1 MADYFTHFS
10 CLLDV
15 GTPDNA
21 ARALDLFNDLC
32 AEGAAEDP
40 PSDGFLLSLD
50 PAHRGSNLW
59 MRDDGTGDPQCVIDF
74 VLRCADCTICFGRI
88 SGAAGGTCPHCGSAA
103 EHRIVERVGELEQ
116 LQTRVA
122 LANVP
127 EGLSGQL
134 EQRVLADAA
143 DSPSEPNEPPV
154 LTSDNMLEIL
164 TRLGADDEVIE
175 ERDVQDELDRLGIEE
190 PDAAQ
195 MCETL
200 AAAGLLLDLGEGR
213 WRPLH

>member
-1 MADYFTHFS
+1 MNESGDKPASTH
-10 CLLDV
+10 
-15 GTPDNA
+15 
-21 ARALDLFNDLC
+21 
-32 AEGAAEDP
+32 
-40 PSDGFLLSLD
+40 
-50 PAHRGSNLW
+50 
-59 MRDDGTGDPQCVIDF
+59 F
-74 VLRCADCTICFGRI
+74 VLRCADCDICFGRI
-88 SGAAGGTCPHCGSAA
+88 SRATGSTCPHCGSGA
-103 EHRIVERVGELEQ
+103 EHRIFERVGEIEE
-116 LQTRVA
+116 LQIRVA
-122 LANVP
+122 LANLP
-127 EGLSGQL
+127 EGLRGQL
-134 EQRVLADAA
+134 EQRVLADAP

-164 TRLGADDEVIE
+164 TRLGADVDVIE

>member
-1 MADYFTHFS
+1 MR
-10 CLLDV
+10 LLEGWRMNESGDK
-15 GTPDNA
+15 PA
-21 ARALDLFNDLC
+21 AI
-32 AEGAAEDP
+32 
-40 PSDGFLLSLD
+40 
-50 PAHRGSNLW
+50 H
-59 MRDDGTGDPQCVIDF
+59 F
-74 VLRCADCTICFGRI
+74 VLCCADCTICFGRI
-88 SGAAGGTCPHCGSAA
+88 SSAAGSTCPHCGSAA
-103 EHRIVERVGELEQ
+103 EHRLVERVGEIEQ

-143 DSPSEPNEPPV
+143 DSRFDSNEQPV
-154 LTSDNMLEIL
+154 LTSANMLEIL
-164 TRLGADDEVIE
+164 ARLGADDEVIQ

-195 MCETL
+195 MCETC
-200 AAAGLLLDLGEGR
+200 AAVGLLLDLGEGR

>member
-1 MADYFTHFS
+1 MNESGDKPASTH
-10 CLLDV
+10 
-15 GTPDNA
+15 
-21 ARALDLFNDLC
+21 
-32 AEGAAEDP
+32 
-40 PSDGFLLSLD
+40 
-50 PAHRGSNLW
+50 
-59 MRDDGTGDPQCVIDF
+59 F
-74 VLRCADCTICFGRI
+74 VLRCADCDICFGRI
-88 SGAAGGTCPHCGSAA
+88 SRATGSTCPHCGSGA
-103 EHRIVERVGELEQ
+103 EHRIVERVGEIEE

-122 LANVP
+122 LANLP
-127 EGLSGQL
+127 EGLRGQL

-164 TRLGADDEVIE
+164 TRLGADVDVIE

>member
-1 MADYFTHFS
+1 MNESGDKPASTH
-10 CLLDV
+10 
-15 GTPDNA
+15 
-21 ARALDLFNDLC
+21 
-32 AEGAAEDP
+32 
-40 PSDGFLLSLD
+40 
-50 PAHRGSNLW
+50 
-59 MRDDGTGDPQCVIDF
+59 F
-74 VLRCADCTICFGRI
+74 VLRCADCDICFGRI
-88 SGAAGGTCPHCGSAA
+88 SRATGSTCPHCGSGA
-103 EHRIVERVGELEQ
+103 EHRIVERVGEIEE

-122 LANVP
+122 LANLP
-127 EGLSGQL
+127 EGLRGQL

-164 TRLGADDEVIE
+164 TRLGVDDDVIE
-175 ERDVQDELDRLGIEE
+175 ERDVQDEIDRLGIEE

>member
-1 MADYFTHFS
+1 MR
-10 CLLDV
+10 LLEGWRMNESGDK
-15 GTPDNA
+15 PA
-21 ARALDLFNDLC
+21 AI
-32 AEGAAEDP
+32 
-40 PSDGFLLSLD
+40 
-50 PAHRGSNLW
+50 H
-59 MRDDGTGDPQCVIDF
+59 F

-103 EHRIVERVGELEQ
+103 EHRIVERVGEIEQ

-143 DSPSEPNEPPV
+143 DSRFESNEQPV
-154 LTSDNMLEIL
+154 FTSANMLEIL
-164 TRLGADDEVIE
+164 ARLGADNEVIQ
-175 ERDVQDELDRLGIEE
+175 ERDIQDELDRLGIEE

-195 MCETL
+195 MCETC
-200 AAAGLLLDLGEGR
+200 AAVGLLLDLGEGR